1 MGASR
6 LAAYRRAGGDRGRF
20 ARARGP
26 RPGRGEGAEN
36 RLSAPGRPM
45 ILSPE
50 IRAFEAGFRGAGW
63 VCDGGVWPSAARVSG
78 APAWSDAFAGVR
90 MPADR
95 PERREENDLPTEP
108 STALP
113 TPPAEAESGPEPKP
127 LAPQGPGNQ
136 PPKKHVGDY
145 NADQIRVLEGL
156 EAVRKRPGMY
166 IGGTGLSALHHL
178 VYEVVD
184 NSIDEAMA
192 GHATTVNVAIE
203 ADGSCV
209 VTDDG
214 RGIPIDSIRNDDPLL
229 DGKPAIEIVLT
240 KLHAGGKFG
249 QEGSAYKVSGGLHGV
264 GVSCVNA
271 LSDLLEAEVYRDA
284 KIYRIAFERGRVTE
298 PLHEVGPIPG
308 GKRGTGTKVTFRP
321 DPTIFPDTTFDFTT
335 LATRLRELAFLN
347 PGVTIR
353 LRDER
358 VGSDGKPKDETFKA
372 ENGLLEYCEHLMAA
386 KAPVS
391 SPVWIRHEDEPKSLI
406 CEVALQYHD
415 GYQEQVLA
423 FANNI
428 KNVDGGTHAQ
438 GFKVA
443 LTRTLNSYARK
454 AGIIKEKDPV
464 PTGEDLR
471 EGLIAIVSVKLP
483 DPAFNNQPKEKLLN
497 PEIETFVAG
506 AVSEALDTWLEEHP
520 GEAKKLCQK
529 GIIAAQA
536 REAARKA
543 RELTRRKTALDSGSM
558 PHKLRDCKTKDI
570 DKSELFLVEGD
581 SAGGSATQCRD
592 VETQAILPLRGKLLN
607 VEKARIDKILG
618 FEEIRTLI
626 AALRTG
632 IGIDFDV
639 TKLRYGKVI
648 IMTDADVDGSH
659 IRTLL
664 LTFFFRQMPELIRR
678 GHVYIAQ
685 PPLYQITRNKKSRYV
700 IDEKTLAGTLTELG
714 LETAV
719 LSVRDIEGM
728 DDRGLIEGAEPR
740 EIKRLEGAELKRV
753 VQHLRRLREL
763 VEIAERRGTRFT
775 DLLSERGHDPEG
787 KGRLPSHKVAWQAQ
801 TAFAW
806 SEADANAIVDRE
818 GLRLAEAPAENE
830 AQREAKA
837 AERGVAPEQL
847 DAEEAMKPEAQIRE
861 LHENKELMRI
871 FTELDAAGLSIEDW
885 ALVREESVT
894 GETLPAKFAWLVGSA
909 QDKDEPEP
917 RRTDDDDHEDAGESE
932 SARAPSRG
940 RIVEAEN
947 LAGVL
952 DGLHEIGRRGL
963 EIKRFKG
970 LGEMNPDQLH
980 ETTMAIER
988 RTLLRVTWDMG
999 QEAEYLFSTLM
1010 GEQVEPRRKFIE
1022 DHALEVKNLDV

>member
-1 MGASR
+1 MK
-6 LAAYRRAGGDRGRF
+6 
-20 ARARGP
+20 P
-26 RPGRGEGAEN
+26 PTE
-36 RLSAPGRPM
+36 
-45 ILSPE
+45 SP
-50 IRAFEAGFRGAGW
+50 A
-63 VCDGGVWPSAARVSG
+63 
-78 APAWSDAFAGVR
+78 APATPNG
-90 MPADR
+90 
-95 PERREENDLPTEP
+95 
-108 STALP
+108 ALP
-113 TPPAEAESGPEPKP
+113 KQNGA
-127 LAPQGPGNQ
+127 
-136 PPKKHVGDY
+136 Y

-166 IGGTGLSALHHL
+166 IGGTGLNALHHL

-192 GHATTVNVAIE
+192 GHATTVTVSIE

-214 RGIPIDSIRNDDPLL
+214 RGIPIDAMRNDDPML

-271 LSDLLEAEVYRDA
+271 LSDFLEAEVYRDGH
-284 KIYRIAFERGRVTE
+284 IHRIAFERGRVTE
-298 PLHEVGPIPG
+298 PLHVVGPIPG
-308 GKRGTGTKVTFRP
+308 GKRGTGTKVTFKP
-321 DPTIFPDTTFDFTT
+321 DPTIFPETAFDYAT

-358 VGSDGKPKDETFKA
+358 VGSDGKPRDESFKA

-386 KAPVS
+386 KTPVS
-391 SPVWIRHEDEPKSLI
+391 SPVWIKHEDEPKSLI

-443 LTRTLNSYARK
+443 LTRTLNGYARK
-454 AGIIKEKDPV
+454 AGIIKDKDPV

-570 DKSELFLVEGD
+570 DRSELFLVEGD

-685 PPLYQITRNKKSRYV
+685 PPLYQILKGKKGRYV
-700 IDEKTLAGTLTELG
+700 LDEKTLASTLTELG
-714 LETAV
+714 LESAV
-719 LSVRDIEGM
+719 LSVRDVEGM
-728 DDRGLIEGAEPR
+728 DDRGLIEGAEPK
-740 EIKRLEGAELKRV
+740 EIRRLEGLDLKRA
-753 VQHLRRLREL
+753 VQHLRRLHEL
-763 VEIAERRGTRFT
+763 VEIAERRGTRFA
-775 DLLSERGHDPEG
+775 DLLSERSRDPQG
-787 KGRLPSHKVAWQAQ
+787 KGRLPSHKVAWQAS
-801 TAFAW
+801 TAYAW
-806 SEADANAIVDRE
+806 SEAEANAVIDRE
-818 GLRLAEAPAENE
+818 GLRLAEVPAENE
-830 AQREAKA
+830 AERQAKA
-837 AERGVAPEQL
+837 AERGIAPDQL
-847 DAEEAMKPEAQIRE
+847 EAEDRMRPEAQVRE

-871 FTELDAAGLSIEDW
+871 FEELSALGLSIEDW

-909 QDKDEPEP
+909 QQDTAQDSAQSEKDEPQAGAS
-917 RRTDDDDHEDAGESE
+917 DEDGDEAGAESE

-940 RIVEAEN
+940 RVVEAEN
-947 LAGVL
+947 LASVL

-980 ETTMAIER
+980 ETTMALEK
-988 RTLLRVTWDMG
+988 RTLLRVSWDMG